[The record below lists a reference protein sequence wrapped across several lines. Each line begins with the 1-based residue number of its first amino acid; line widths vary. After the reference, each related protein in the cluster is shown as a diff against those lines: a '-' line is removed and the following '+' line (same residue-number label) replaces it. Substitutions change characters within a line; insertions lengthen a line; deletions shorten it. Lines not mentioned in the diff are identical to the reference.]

1 MYKITPLAFTHIN
14 NVDFATLPVK
24 DFSSSLLVKYITKM
38 YKVTIKTN
46 SARTNALDIQPMNNL
61 YNKQKIEKLTA
72 NLGFT
77 TL

>member
-1 MYKITPLAFTHIN
+1 MTSFGTAAN
-14 NVDFATLPVK
+14 NFNFPSVK

-61 YNKQKIEKLTA
+61 YNKQKTEKLT
-72 NLGFT
+72 
-77 TL
+77 